1 MIMEENEVVK
11 DAASTPEEQPS
22 RRPRWA
28 QILSDVFSPLLIPT
42 YATALAMWV
51 TPLRSVPESKRL
63 IVTLLVGVITG
74 LVPLLT
80 IALLIKSGKVSDRA
94 ISRREQRKLPM
105 IIGIVCYFG
114 AGIFVGSLGAPLW
127 LRMFFWGAG
136 ISCIIAMLITLKWKI
151 SAHTTAIGGLVGM
164 MMWFA
169 TSGLADVNVMI
180 MLSIGIIIAGA
191 MATARL
197 LLKRHTLAQVIAGL
211 ILGYAC
217 CFAAMSI

>member
-1 MIMEENEVVK
+1 MEETEIT
-11 DAASTPEEQPS
+11 DTAQPAAQPA

-51 TPLRSVPESKRL
+51 TPLRSVPESNRL
-63 IVTLLVGVITG
+63 IVTILVGVITG
-74 LVPLLT
+74 LIPLLA
-80 IALLIKSGKVSDRA
+80 IAVLIRTGKVSDRA
-94 ISRREQRKLPM
+94 LSRRDQRAMPM
-105 IIGIVCYFG
+105 VIGVACYVG
-114 AGIFVGSLGAPLW
+114 AALFVGSLGAPLW

-136 ISCIIAMLITLKWKI
+136 AATIIAMLVTFKWKI

-180 MLSIGIIIAGA
+180 MLSVGIVLAGA
-191 MATARL
+191 MASARL
-197 LLKRHTLAQVIAGL
+197 ALNRHTLAQVLAGL
-211 ILGYAC
+211 ALGFAC
-217 CFAAMSI
+217 CFTAMSI